1 MGCSGK
7 LHIIIFLLLFIS
19 LFSQNQRFV
28 YEYQYIPDS
37 TNVQGKRSELMY
49 LDISPG
55 FSRFYSGE
63 TFKNDSIAKAVLD
76 KQMKA
81 TGKIENMP
89 QSASSKNNTVKY
101 TVIKNYS
108 DNNLFFITRMGRSKY
123 NVSDNRVMK
132 WSVQPD
138 KSIINGYPVQKATTE
153 FGGRKW
159 TAWFS
164 ADIPVQDGPY
174 KFRGL
179 PGMILKIEDATAS
192 HSFTLAGI
200 RKLSDQEIQNMT
212 PTGNFV
218 FDFGDKVDIDFPKYK
233 QLFSE
238 SRSDP
243 AKSLRMTLHDLDKVN
258 VKGTMVDKNAY
269 IREREM
275 QMKKA
280 IKEDNNNIEI
290 DLLRQSF

>member
-1 MGCSGK
+1 MVYRRK
-7 LHIIIFLLLFIS
+7 LHVIIFLFLFIK
-19 LFSQNQRFV
+19 LFSQNQRFI
-28 YEYQYIPDS
+28 YEYEYISDS
-37 TNVQGKRSELMY
+37 TNIQDKRNELMY
-49 LDISPG
+49 LDITPG
-55 FSRFYSGE
+55 FSRFYSGA
-63 TFKNDSIAKAVLD
+63 TFKNDSISKAIFD

-81 TGKIENMP
+81 TGKIENMQ
-89 QSASSKNNTVKY
+89 QSAASKSNTIKY
-101 TVIKNYS
+101 TVIKDYS
-108 DNNLFFITRMGRSKY
+108 DNKLFFITRMGRTKY
-123 NVSDNRVMK
+123 NVSDNRTIQWTVHPEK
-132 WSVQPD
+132 NKV
-138 KSIINGYPVQKATTE
+138 KEYNVQKATAD

-179 PGMILKIEDATAS
+179 PGMILKIQDATGS

-200 RKLSDQEIQNMT
+200 RKLSDQEIENMT

-238 SRSDP
+238 SRNDP
-243 AKSLRMTLHDLDKVN
+243 AKSLRVTLHDLDKINVN
-258 VKGTMVDKNAY
+258 GAMVDKNAY

-275 QMKKA
+275 EMKKA
-280 IKEDNNNIEI
+280 VKEDNNNIEI
-290 DLLRQSF
+290 DMLRK